1 MMADKVFMVD
11 TEEMQAGGGKVV
23 EGHRILRDSDSEFVG
38 LATDEASFNIA
49 GHRPDAEI
57 LLVMNPIGFW
67 EDLIV
72 NPSFR
77 RRN

>member
-1 MMADKVFMVD
+1 M
-11 TEEMQAGGGKVV
+11 